1 MSGIV
6 GDNFDQESGLVKSGA
21 VGFKKVASDPGSP
34 AVGEVWYNTTTGDF
48 KVNDDGVI
56 KKVTVSGD

>member
-34 AVGEVWYNTTTGDF
+34 AVGEVWYNTTGNVF
-48 KVNDDGVI
+48 KFFDGSNTI
-56 KKVTVSGD
+56 TVTTS